1 MPPRSFAPSTR
12 TERARLIY
20 ARLSAQ
26 GLALPRHGNAG
37 DLVHAMG
44 AMQGQDLPGLLSS
57 IALRLDAEKA
67 GEAPDQDQVSTVA
80 PQASDSEAFPSDARM
95 REVLR
100 AFDAGEIVRG
110 YPMRGTVFAMAARD
124 ARWMTELCAKKGEWE
139 ARRRR
144 SRNLSDAQVEHALNL
159 ALEFLAGKVRGVT
172 RAELL
177 EAWKSG
183 GVETDGG
190 RGYHLITYFMASGHL
205 IYGPIDGAEQRIVE
219 AATWL
224 PDGTGLEERFGG
236 DKVTATAAL
245 LERYLASHGP
255 ATLRDFAWWTK
266 LPLRQIRA
274 AALQIGDGIEEW
286 GSDAAGE
293 TLFCRAGLADE
304 VSSAAARVRGTFLLP
319 GFDELVLG
327 YPDRLA
333 LMTEQEHALLVPGN
347 NGVFRR
353 GIVRGGR
360 MVALWRTVK
369 RKSGRAL
376 AVDAFGEELSAA
388 ASRDIDN
395 AFAAFPH
402 HDQ

>member
-1 MPPRSFAPSTR
+1 
-12 TERARLIY
+12 
-20 ARLSAQ
+20 
-26 GLALPRHGNAG
+26 
-37 DLVHAMG
+37 
-44 AMQGQDLPGLLSS
+44 
-57 IALRLDAEKA
+57 
-67 GEAPDQDQVSTVA
+67 
-80 PQASDSEAFPSDARM
+80 
-95 REVLR
+95 
-100 AFDAGEIVRG
+100 
-110 YPMRGTVFAMAARD
+110 MRGTAR
-124 ARWMTELCAKKGEWE
+124 ARGP
-139 ARRRR
+139 
-144 SRNLSDAQVEHALNL
+144 
-159 ALEFLAGKVRGVT
+159 
-172 RAELL
+172 ELL
-177 EAWKSG
+177 EAWESG
-183 GVETDGG
+183 GIETDGG

-205 IYGPIDGAEQRIVE
+205 IYGPIDGAEQRIAD
-219 AATWL
+219 AAAWL
-224 PDGTGLEERFGG
+224 PEGTGLDERFGG
-236 DKVTATAAL
+236 DTVAATAAL

-274 AALQIGDGIEEW
+274 AALQIGDEIEEW

-293 TLFCRAGLADE
+293 SLFCRAGLADE

-369 RKSGRAL
+369 RKRGRAL
-376 AVDAFGEELSAA
+376 AVDAFGELSAA

>member
-1 MPPRSFAPSTR
+1 
-12 TERARLIY
+12 
-20 ARLSAQ
+20 
-26 GLALPRHGNAG
+26 
-37 DLVHAMG
+37 MG

-67 GEAPDQDQVSTVA
+67 GEAPGQDQVPTVA
-80 PQASDSEAFPSDARM
+80 PQASDPEVFPSDVRM

-110 YPMRGTVFAMAARD
+110 YPMRGTVFAMAASD

-159 ALEFLAGKVRGVT
+159 TLEFLAGKVRGVT

-177 EAWKSG
+177 EVWESG
-183 GVETDGG
+183 GIETGGG

-205 IYGPIDGAEQRIVE
+205 IYGPIDGAEQRIAG

-224 PDGTGLEERFGG
+224 SKGTGLEERFGG
-236 DKVTATAAL
+236 DKVAATAAL

-274 AALQIGDGIEEW
+274 AEQ
-286 GSDAAGE
+286 
-293 TLFCRAGLADE
+293 
-304 VSSAAARVRGTFLLP
+304 
-319 GFDELVLG
+319 
-327 YPDRLA
+327 RLA

-369 RKSGRAL
+369 RKRGRAL